1 MVIVI
6 NTSITAPSGTA
17 MLTMS
22 IFGVSMYGEVADAS
36 VVIATSVYI
45 IFILD
50 GMCAEINQSEVSKK
64 TLLL

>member
-1 MVIVI
+1 MMTVI

-22 IFGVSMYGEVADAS
+22 IVGVSGYGEVADAS

-45 IFILD
+45 LFMD
-50 GMCAEINQSEVSKK
+50 GMCAENNQSEVRKK
-64 TLLL
+64 ALSL

>member
-1 MVIVI
+1 MTIVI

-22 IFGVSMYGEVADAS
+22 IVGVSGYGEVADAS

-45 IFILD
+45 LFILD
-50 GMCAEINQSEVSKK
+50 GMCAENNQSEVRKK
-64 TLLL
+64 LLLL